1 MFLVLTLVPT
11 FREFASLPIPDALP
25 NPRGGAVPAADAAL
39 QAAQQSFARRADPA
53 ASLAAAAAVLREA
66 GWLAAERF
74 CNALAQAAPLAS
86 IELQPVEFETALRDF
101 RAAVERRNLRE
112 LACSP
117 VLFEHYRALRVQA
130 AGDLRADTPPDA
142 LALAGR
148 PVPAATLYPLSEHAL
163 AHLRARYEQA
173 LLGALR
179 APQAAS
185 SAALDG
191 LADCVAELAGPFP
204 YDYWRLAL
212 ACIRVLR
219 ASGGVELKRFLA
231 RCNLLLGEQAHGL
244 RIAPDA
250 LVRQTLALFWRDYA
264 LYGAAAE
271 DGADVELLHDYG
283 LTVAWHVAGTQAS
296 EALWE
301 AGAARAEA
309 DAVRVEPTR
318 ELGAVVVNGHA
329 YEDFLQTADAS
340 MSELTLDART
350 VDAGAALR
358 AAQAAYRVGSAAC
371 ALGLG
376 HTALLADALGLAWRR
391 RAHLGA
397 GLAPSPVACA
407 QAAEALRAALHKIAA
422 GMAPPDLSAAR
433 AALAHALSGL
443 DAPPV

>member
-1 MFLVLTLVPT
+1 MLTLVPT

-39 QAAQQSFARRADPA
+39 QAAQQSFARHADPA
-53 ASLAAAAAVLREA
+53 ASLAAAAAALREA

-74 CNALAQAAPLAS
+74 CSALAEAAPLAS
-86 IELQPVEFETALRDF
+86 IELQPVGFETALRDF
-101 RAAVERRNLRE
+101 RAALERRNLRE

-130 AGDLRADTPPDA
+130 ASDLRADTPLDA

-179 APQAAS
+179 VPQAAS
-185 SAALDG
+185 SGALDG

-231 RCNLLLGEQAHGL
+231 RCNLLLGEQARGL

-301 AGAARAEA
+301 AGGAARAEA
-309 DAVRVEPTR
+309 DAVRVEPVR

-350 VDAGAALR
+350 ADAGAALR
-358 AAQAAYRVGSAAC
+358 AAHAAYRVGSAAC

-397 GLAPSPVACA
+397 AHALSPAACA

-433 AALAHALSGL
+433 AALAGSLSGL
-443 DAPPV
+443 DASPV